1 MASETVERKLTT
13 ILSADV
19 AGYSRLMEADE
30 EGTLAALNACRK
42 TFDHLIGEAR
52 GRIFGTA
59 GDSVLAEF
67 PSAVDAVR
75 CALAVQEAMAARNAT
90 VAEDREIAFR
100 IGINVGDVMIEGD
113 DLMGDGVN
121 VAARLQE
128 MAEPGGICLSG
139 TVYDHIQGKLDIRL
153 QDLGKRSV
161 KNIEKPVRV
170 YQMPRPPPAG
180 GATPAPTPPAQ
191 AAPAGPWLWFAKAA
205 AAVLVIGALGWAV
218 AAIIGATT
226 WFDTQG
232 DQAQAP
238 KPEDRIAVDI
248 AVGSANEPALALP
261 DKPSIAVLPFDN
273 LSGDAGQDY
282 FADGITDELI
292 TALSRFPDM
301 FVIARNS
308 VFTYKGKAVKVQQVS
323 RELGVRY
330 VAEGSVQRSGDRV
343 RINAQLIDATTG
355 HHVWAERFES
365 EMTDVFA
372 LQDQLVQNIVAQLAS
387 EVSDAEMV
395 RMRRK
400 GTDNFEAYDYHLRGF
415 DAALRFTRESS
426 AEARAMQQK
435 AIELDPDYASAYA
448 ALAWTHLNDFRLGWS
463 DDPAASIERA
473 FELAHKAVSL
483 DDSEPLGHEAL
494 SDVYLWRKDYDRAIA
509 EIEKAIALNPN
520 DADLYADLG
529 DRLTWVGDAEQALGH
544 IEKAIR
550 LNPNFPP
557 IYLWHLGH
565 AYFVAERYD
574 ESIAAFQELRDRNPH
589 FAPSY
594 IYLAAAYALTGRDE
608 EARAMVPEIARTTDW
623 NLEQAAEQLPYKN
636 PADLARLITA
646 LRQAGLTE

>member
-1 MASETVERKLTT
+1 MAADSVERKLTT

-30 EGTLAALNACRK
+30 EGTLAALHACRDA
-42 TFDHLIGEAR
+42 FDAEIGKVR
-52 GRIFGTA
+52 GRIFGTS
-59 GDSVLAEF
+59 GDSVVAEF

-75 CALAVQEAMAARNAT
+75 CALVVQKALAERNAGI
-90 VAEDREIAFR
+90 AEDRRIDFR
-100 IGINVGDVMIEGD
+100 IGINVGDVMIDGE

-128 MAEPGGICLSG
+128 IAEPGGICLSG
-139 TVYDHIQGKLDIRL
+139 TVYDHIQGKLDIGL
-153 QDLGKRSV
+153 EDLGEQSV
-161 KNIEKPVRV
+161 KNIEKPIRV
-170 YQMPRPPPAG
+170 FQVPRPSRAG
-180 GATPAPTPPAQ
+180 EAARAPSAPAP
-191 AAPAGPWLWFAKAA
+191 AAPAGPWLRFAKAA
-205 AAVLVIGALGWAV
+205 ASVLVIGAVGWAV

-248 AVGSANEPALALP
+248 AVGSGDEPALALP

-273 LSGDAGQDY
+273 LSGDASQDY
-282 FADGITDELI
+282 FADGMTEELI
-292 TALSRFPDM
+292 TALSRFPHM

-343 RINAQLIDATTG
+343 RINAQLVVATTG
-355 HHVWAERFES
+355 HHVWAERFEG

-387 EVSDAEMV
+387 EVSDAEMA

-400 GTDNFEAYDYHLRGF
+400 GTDNFEAYDYHLRGSELAF
-415 DAALRFTRESS
+415 RFTREST

-463 DDPAASIERA
+463 DDPATSLERA
-473 FELAHKAVSL
+473 FKLAHKSISL
-483 DDSEPLGHEAL
+483 DDSEPTGHAAL
-494 SDVYLWRKDYDRAIA
+494 SDVYTMAQGLRPVDRRNRESHRAQSQRRRFVHRSRR
-509 EIEKAIALNPN
+509 P
-520 DADLYADLG
+520 ADLG
-529 DRLTWVGDAEQALGH
+529 GRSGTGGRPYRKGDSPQPELPAHLLVAPRPCLFRRRALRR
-544 IEKAIR
+544 I
-550 LNPNFPP
+550 
-557 IYLWHLGH
+557 
-565 AYFVAERYD
+565 
-574 ESIAAFQELRDRNPH
+574 NPH
-589 FAPSY
+589 VPR
-594 IYLAAAYALTGRDE
+594 T
-608 EARAMVPEIARTTDW
+608 ARPHPGLRT
-623 NLEQAAEQLPYKN
+623 QLH
-636 PADLARLITA
+636 LSRRG
-646 LRQAGLTE
+646 LRAHGAG

>member
-1 MASETVERKLTT
+1 MASDSVERKLAT

-42 TFDHLIGEAR
+42 TIDTEIGEAR

-59 GDSVLAEF
+59 GDSVVAEF

-75 CALAVQEAMAARNAT
+75 CALVVQKALAERNAGI
-90 VAEDREIAFR
+90 AEDRRIDFR
-100 IGINVGDVMIEGD
+100 IGINVGDVMIDGD

-139 TVYDHIQGKLDIRL
+139 TVYDHIQGKLDIEL
-153 QDLGKRSV
+153 QDLGAQTV
-161 KNIEKPVRV
+161 KNIEKPIRV
-170 YQMPRPPPAG
+170 FQAPRPSRAG
-180 GATPAPTPPAQ
+180 ETAPAPPPPAQ

-205 AAVLVIGALGWAV
+205 AAVLVIGAVGWAV
-218 AAIIGATT
+218 AAIIGAAT

-232 DQAQAP
+232 DQARAS
-238 KPEDRIAVDI
+238 KAEDRIAVDI
-248 AVGSANEPALALP
+248 AVGSADEADLALP

-273 LSGDAGQDY
+273 LSGDASQDY
-282 FADGITDELI
+282 FADGITEELI
-292 TALSRFPDM
+292 TALSRFPHM

-330 VAEGSVQRSGDRV
+330 VAEGSVQRSGDLV
-343 RINAQLIDATTG
+343 RINAQLVDATTG
-355 HHVWAERFES
+355 HHVWAERFEG
-365 EMTDVFA
+365 EMTDVFE
-372 LQDQLVQNIVAQLAS
+372 LQDQLVQNIVAQLAI
-387 EVSDAEMV
+387 EVSDAESA

-400 GTDNFEAYDYHLRGF
+400 GTDNFEAYDYLLRGLE
-415 DAALRFTRESS
+415 AAFRFNRGSTI
-426 AEARAMQQK
+426 EAREMYQK
-435 AIELDPDYASAYA
+435 AIEIDPDYAHAYA

-463 DDPAASIERA
+463 DDPAASFALA
-473 FELAHKAVSL
+473 FELARKAVSL
-483 DDSEPLGHEAL
+483 DDSDPLGHAAL
-494 SDVYLWRKDYDRAIA
+494 SDVYLWRKEYDRSIA

-520 DADLYADLG
+520 NADHYLYLG
-529 DRLTWVGDAEQALGH
+529 GRLTWIGDPEQALGH
-544 IEKAIR
+544 IEKAMR

-557 IYLWHLGH
+557 IYLWNLGH

-574 ESIAAFQELRDRNPH
+574 EAIATLKELSDRNPD
-589 FAPSY
+589 FSPSY
-594 IYLAAAYALTGRDE
+594 IYLAAIYGLTGRDD
-608 EARAMVPEIARTTDW
+608 EARAMALEMARRTEW
-623 NLEQAAEQLPYKN
+623 NLEQAEEQLPYKN
-636 PADLARLITA
+636 PAHLDRLITG
-646 LRQAGLTE
+646 LRRAGLTE

>member
-1 MASETVERKLTT
+1 M
-13 ILSADV
+13 ID
-19 AGYSRLMEADE
+19 
-30 EGTLAALNACRK
+30 
-42 TFDHLIGEAR
+42 GE
-52 GRIFGTA
+52 
-59 GDSVLAEF
+59 
-67 PSAVDAVR
+67 
-75 CALAVQEAMAARNAT
+75 
-90 VAEDREIAFR
+90 
-100 IGINVGDVMIEGD
+100 

-128 MAEPGGICLSG
+128 IAEPGGICLSG
-139 TVYDHIQGKLDIRL
+139 TVYDHIQGKLDIGL
-153 QDLGKRSV
+153 EDLGEQSV
-161 KNIEKPVRV
+161 KNIEKPIRV
-170 YQMPRPPPAG
+170 FQVPRPSPAG
-180 GATPAPTPPAQ
+180 EAARAPSAPAP
-191 AAPAGPWLWFAKAA
+191 AAPAGPWLRFAKAA
-205 AAVLVIGALGWAV
+205 ASVLVIGAVGWAV

-248 AVGSANEPALALP
+248 AVGSGDEPALALP

-273 LSGDAGQDY
+273 LSGDASQDY
-282 FADGITDELI
+282 FANGMTEELI
-292 TALSRFPDM
+292 TALSRFPHM

-343 RINAQLIDATTG
+343 RINAQLVDATTG
-355 HHVWAERFES
+355 HHVWAERFEG

-387 EVSDAEMV
+387 EVSDAGMA

-400 GTDNFEAYDYHLRGF
+400 GTDNFEAYDYHLRGSELAF
-415 DAALRFTRESS
+415 RFTQEST

-463 DDPAASIERA
+463 DDPATSLERA
-473 FELAHKAVSL
+473 FKLAHKSISL
-483 DDSEPLGHEAL
+483 DDSEPTGHAAL
-494 SDVYLWRKDYDRAIA
+494 SDVYLWRKDYDRSIA

-520 DADLYADLG
+520 DADLYTDLG
-529 DRLTWVGDAEQALGH
+529 DRLTWVGEAEQAVGH

-574 ESIAAFQELRDRNPH
+574 ESILTFHELRDRIPD
-589 FAPSY
+589 FGPSY

-623 NLEQAAEQLPYKN
+623 NVGRAEEQLPYKN
-636 PADLARLITA
+636 PADLARLITG
-646 LRQAGLTE
+646 LRQAGVREQ